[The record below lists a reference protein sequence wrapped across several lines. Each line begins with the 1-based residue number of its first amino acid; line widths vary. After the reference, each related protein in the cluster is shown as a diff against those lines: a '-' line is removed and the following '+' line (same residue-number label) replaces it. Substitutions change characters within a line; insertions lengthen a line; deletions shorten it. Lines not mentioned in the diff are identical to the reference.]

1 MYQTREE
8 HCGGCFKNSCRSQ
21 KPKPITLK
29 LPGAE
34 RRVFFCLL
42 LLGLQSLHRSRSRL
56 CAFLRADALFCRSR
70 HAAFLSDLFEA
81 YDKAEE
87 PPPEIKISKQKGPF
101 LRGPFCLLSVIKLY
115 KKGLELVYVNP
126 LTRGFDGLIRRL
138 PYLTS
143 IA

>member
-1 MYQTREE
+1 LR
-8 HCGGCFKNSCRSQ
+8 
-21 KPKPITLK
+21 
-29 LPGAE
+29 
-34 RRVFFCLL
+34 LL
-42 LLGLQSLHRSRSRL
+42 ESG
-56 CAFLRADALFCRSR
+56 RAFCRSR
-70 HAAFLSDLFEA
+70 RTAFLSDLFEA

>member
-1 MYQTREE
+1 MQVIKAKTHYI
-8 HCGGCFKNSCRSQ
+8 KV
-21 KPKPITLK
+21 
-29 LPGAE
+29 A
-34 RRVFFCLL
+34 RRRAS
-42 LLGLQSLHRSRSRL
+42 GLFLSASSRFVLFHRSHSRL
-56 CAFLRADALFCRSR
+56 RTLLRADVLFCRSR
-70 HAAFLSDLFEA
+70 HAVFLSDLFEA
-81 YDKAEE
+81 YAKAEE
-87 PPPEIKISKQKGPF
+87 PPPEIKINKQKGPF

>member
-1 MYQTREE
+1 MQVIKAKTHYIKVARRRAS
-8 HCGGCFKNSCRSQ
+8 GLFLSVSSW
-21 KPKPITLK
+21 PTL
-29 LPGAE
+29 
-34 RRVFFCLL
+34 FHH
-42 LLGLQSLHRSRSRL
+42 SHSRL
-56 CAFLRADALFCRSR
+56 RASLRADAFFCRI
-70 HAAFLSDLFEA
+70 HLAAFLSDLFEA
-81 YDKAEE
+81 YAKAEE

>member
-1 MYQTREE
+1 
-8 HCGGCFKNSCRSQ
+8 
-21 KPKPITLK
+21 

-34 RRVFFCLL
+34 RRVFFVCFFLACIIS
-42 LLGLQSLHRSRSRL
+42 SLTLSASRL
-56 CAFLRADALFCRSR
+56 LESGRAFCRSR

-81 YDKAEE
+81 YAKAEE